1 MTLASHYL
9 PKGRFPHNQHKTY
22 DRKTGDAACVT
33 CHKGVMASKA
43 STDVLL
49 PSVTQCRDCH
59 GSSNVATNVAA
70 TCSTCHGYHYGEG
83 GQGGDFA
90 GSPHRKP
97 AKPATVAARALP
109 VKLGSAAPVGAKTRR
124 AAV

>member
-1 MTLASHYL
+1 
-9 PKGRFPHNQHKTY
+9 
-22 DRKTGDAACVT
+22 
-33 CHKGVMASKA
+33 MASKA

-109 VKLGSAAPVGAKTRR
+109 VKLGSAAPVGAKARR
-124 AAV
+124 AGV